1 MSRVG
6 NAQIQIPEG
15 VTVDVQ
21 KGGDYGHLIVTVT
34 GPKGTL
40 SESIRGEIDVKIEDG
55 NVNVSRG
62 NDEKQTKAYH
72 GLYRSLINN
81 MVLGV
86 TEGYSKEL
94 EIVGI
99 GYRAEQ
105 QGNDILF
112 SLGYS
117 HKINLTPPEGVI
129 VTITDQTNIKVEGA
143 DKQKV
148 GETAAKIRSFRKPE
162 PYKGKGVK
170 YVDETIKRKSA
181 KNVGA

>member
-1 MSRVG
+1 MSRIG
-6 NAQIQIPEG
+6 NSPITIPEG
-15 VTVDVQ
+15 VTVEIK
-21 KGGDYGHLIVTVT
+21 KGGDFDHQEIIVT

-40 SESIRGEIDVKIEDG
+40 TESVRPEITVSVEDN
-55 NVNVSRG
+55 NVVLTRI
-62 NDEKQTKAYH
+62 NDEKQNKSYH

-81 MVLGV
+81 MVEGV

-99 GYRAEQ
+99 GYRAEE
-105 QGNDILF
+105 QGNNIVF

-117 HKINLTPPEGVI
+117 HKITLTPPEGVV
-129 VTITDQTNIKVEGA
+129 VTITDQTQVKVEGI

-170 YVDETIKRKSA
+170 YADEVIKRKSA